1 MTLFIVS
8 NKSSFFFFLQPDA
21 KSTTTLN
28 TIRNRADILH
38 TCCVVLDTHIFNTA
52 LWENKLRI
60 EHCTNPVHIPIKLAR
75 RKTIL
80 ADPSG
85 SQGACI
91 YFCTISG
98 LQLPDRIC
106 QIFLDINYHTDEV
119 EVSKSVS
126 VNYYSLGVTSLSR
139 QGVVLWGLVCSKTHT
154 FNNNKMYL

>member
-1 MTLFIVS
+1 MAPILYIFLS
-8 NKSSFFFFLQPDA
+8 NWQK
-21 KSTTTLN
+21 
-28 TIRNRADILH
+28 
-38 TCCVVLDTHIFNTA
+38 
-52 LWENKLRI
+52 
-60 EHCTNPVHIPIKLAR
+60 
-75 RKTIL
+75 KTIL

-139 QGVVLWGLVCSKTHT
+139 QGVVL
-154 FNNNKMYL
+154 